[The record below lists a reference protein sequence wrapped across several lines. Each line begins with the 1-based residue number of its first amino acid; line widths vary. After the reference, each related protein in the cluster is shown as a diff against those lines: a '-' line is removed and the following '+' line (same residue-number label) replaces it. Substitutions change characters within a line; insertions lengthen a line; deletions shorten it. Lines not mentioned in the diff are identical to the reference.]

1 MILALN
7 AQSAAGNRRRKKH
20 DAVTAAVVLLILGIA
35 LMRVGAALHDLA
47 ALLSAC
53 ARQEAGQRSQHGD
66 DADG

>member
-1 MILALN
+1 MR
-7 AQSAAGNRRRKKH
+7 GG
-20 DAVTAAVVLLILGIA
+20 AAV
-35 LMRVGAALHDLA
+35 HDLA